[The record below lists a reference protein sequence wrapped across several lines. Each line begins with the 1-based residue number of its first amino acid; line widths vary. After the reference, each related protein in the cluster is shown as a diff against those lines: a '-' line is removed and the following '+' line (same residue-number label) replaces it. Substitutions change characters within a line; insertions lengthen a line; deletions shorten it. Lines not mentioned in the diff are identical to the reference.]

1 MNKNKIQNLIDANI
15 GKVSNDFLEV
25 LNKELSDFENGK
37 KTYNQVR
44 ESLGLPIINDQN
56 ADKLMKLTEFN
67 KSETREINVQPP
79 IKPIKIK
86 AKNAY
91 LLDVE
96 LKKLEELKIIEKG
109 DYKNLEIE
117 IG

>member
-1 MNKNKIQNLIDANI
+1 MNKNKIQNLIDVNI

-44 ESLGLPIINDQN
+44 ENLGLPIINNSN
-56 ADKLMKLTEFN
+56 ANKLMKLTEFN
-67 KSETREINVQPP
+67 KSDTNVQPP

-86 AKNAY
+86 VKNAHI
-91 LLDVE
+91 LVVE
-96 LKKLEELKIIEKG
+96 LKKLEELKIVKNG

-117 IG
+117 IE